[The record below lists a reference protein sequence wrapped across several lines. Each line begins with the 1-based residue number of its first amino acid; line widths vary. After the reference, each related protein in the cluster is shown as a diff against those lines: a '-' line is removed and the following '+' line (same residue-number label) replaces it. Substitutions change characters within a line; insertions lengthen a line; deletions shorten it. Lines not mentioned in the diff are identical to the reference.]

1 MFSSQQQQEQSFPP
15 PYPEDDSHFHHAK
28 LYESLSA
35 THGVPES
42 PSGQPKPTSA
52 NYSQSSEDLVLL
64 QALAFTKQAGRIP
77 SNLPPIPKSIAIPQT
92 TPGTGESFLR
102 AYAPILQSK
111 NISQTDFIAFIDNLN
126 VVATAN
132 PPLQVLDLAGGLLGM
147 IPYHWAQLAGGLV
160 QASAKIGVAAVSKGR
175 TEIYMREVNKLLFN
189 PRGLKGSIASS
200 AAMRKILRVPP
211 GVSQLQPLSEETLHM
226 SIAERA
232 FQVVAPYAASLDLNI
247 PDPAEQT
254 TVLAKLSARQVASR
268 EKRNHEKLLKARQKQ
283 IEKEG
288 ERMRKEEKKREKRD
302 EKYAKKDEKRENK
315 GRKKRKEVV
324 SSEDEVMAQ
333 RVIVSKGQREDKE
346 SKRDKEAKKASK
358 LLWLIIENI

>member
-1 MFSSQQQQEQSFPP
+1 M
-15 PYPEDDSHFHHAK
+15 
-28 LYESLSA
+28 YESLSA

-52 NYSQSSEDLVLL
+52 NYPQSSEDLVLL
-64 QALAFTKQAGRIP
+64 QALVFTKQAGRIP
-77 SNLPPIPKSIAIPQT
+77 SNLPPIPKPIAIPQT

-189 PRGLKGSIASS
+189 PRGLKASIASS
-200 AAMRKILRVPP
+200 AAMREILRVTP
-211 GVSQLQPLSEETLHM
+211 GVSQLLPLSEETLHM

-268 EKRNHEKLLKARQKQ
+268 EKRNHEKLLKSREKQ

-302 EKYAKKDEKRENK
+302 EKYAKDEKREK
-315 GRKKRKEVV
+315 KKRKKRKEVD

-333 RVIVSKGQREDKE
+333 RVIVSKGHREGKE
-346 SKRDKEAKKASK
+346 AKRDKEAKKASK
-358 LLWLIIENI
+358 LLWLVIENISI